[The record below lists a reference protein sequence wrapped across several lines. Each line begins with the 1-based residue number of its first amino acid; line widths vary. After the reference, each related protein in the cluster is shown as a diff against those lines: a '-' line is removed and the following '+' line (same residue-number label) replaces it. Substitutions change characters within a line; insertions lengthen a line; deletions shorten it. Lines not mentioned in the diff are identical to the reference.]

1 MVVEPSFNA
10 VTSPVLLTVATDV
23 LLDVHVAAT
32 LSVVS
37 AGSYVSPSCV
47 VCPFLMLCVVPVIV
61 IAFKGLMTVTFVCAD
76 KSPHF
81 AVTVAVPFLTAVTV
95 PSFETVATDE
105 SLVDHVIVPFASAG
119 TNVAVSLS
127 VAPFTIVVA
136 VLSTVIPVAG
146 TTTFTLGASS

>member
-10 VTSPVLLTVATDV
+10 VTRPVLLTVATDV

-61 IAFKGLMTVTFVCAD
+61 IAFKGLITVTFVCAD
-76 KSPHF
+76 NHRI
-81 AVTVAVPFLTAVTV
+81 L
-95 PSFETVATDE
+95 
-105 SLVDHVIVPFASAG
+105 L
-119 TNVAVSLS
+119 L
-127 VAPFTIVVA
+127 
-136 VLSTVIPVAG
+136 L
-146 TTTFTLGASS
+146 